1 MPALPKPRFAMNPLP
16 APPSQRSAP
25 KSAFTL
31 IELLV
36 VIAIIAI
43 LAGMLL
49 PALARAKVKANT
61 TKCVSNERQ
70 VGMSQLLY
78 ASDHDEVFPY
88 TGQTWPQMSFSGIWQ
103 LLNPYISTNSGFHL
117 CPADKGIPWNIDWCR
132 VNPGF
137 GLTTNQLLCAGSYY
151 YPTQYYWD
159 DSAPGTLRRRRTTE
173 VGSPSRKVMAT
184 CYAGEIP
191 ISLGGQDRRPRQ
203 GWFSPAL
210 RGWPRQ
216 LHALHEHQSNL
227 ALWPLQLRLD
237 SGRTSHGR

>member
-1 MPALPKPRFAMNPLP
+1 MNPLP

-117 CPADKGIPWNIDWCR
+117 CPARCHPSNIASVSSSC
-132 VNPGF
+132 
-137 GLTTNQLLCAGSYY
+137 
-151 YPTQYYWD
+151 
-159 DSAPGTLRRRRTTE
+159 RRR
-173 VGSPSRKVMAT
+173 AT
-184 CYAGEIP
+184 
-191 ISLGGQDRRPRQ
+191 
-203 GWFSPAL
+203 GWS
-210 RGWPRQ
+210 
-216 LHALHEHQSNL
+216 
-227 ALWPLQLRLD
+227 
-237 SGRTSHGR
+237 SGRNRD